1 MQVPQTLVRLVA
13 MNDADLIMPA
23 FGNGCI
29 SDLVPAILERPDT
42 PLPLLSEQVL
52 NSASVVMVVID
63 GLGWNQLQQRSH
75 LAPTLMSMEQRRATT
90 VAPSTTSTALTSL
103 VTGTPPGQHG
113 LVGYRVYVNG
123 EVLNTLRWT
132 TPRGDARKL
141 IIPSEFQTEPAFFAQ
156 RPVVVHNA
164 AFKGSGFTM
173 AHLGDVRYR
182 RVHTMSSIVVQ
193 ARRAVL
199 ASEPFVYIYYDGIDK
214 IAHAHG
220 FDEFYDAELIACD
233 NLIAELMMSLPRGSA
248 VVVTAD
254 HGLVDCVGTAT
265 PIASEVTQHVHTQ
278 SGEARFRWLH
288 SEPGRQREL
297 LATAESAHSD
307 RAWVLPVEEMIDEG
321 FFGPQVT
328 AATRSRLGDVA
339 LVAKDRWYFTD
350 PKDNPKTKLIGRHG
364 SMTADEMFIPVLTF
378 TS

>member
-1 MQVPQTLVRLVA
+1 
-13 MNDADLIMPA
+13 MNDPDLILPA

-29 SDLVPAILERPDT
+29 SDLVPS
-42 PLPLLSEQVL
+42 LLDRTDGAAQLFGEEVL
-52 NSASVVMVVID
+52 SSASVVMVLLD
-63 GLGWNQLQQRSH
+63 GLGWNQLHQRSH
-75 LAPTLMSMEQRRATT
+75 LAPTLTSMEQRRATT

-103 VTGTPPGQHG
+103 VTGTPPGHHG

-123 EVLNTLRWT
+123 EILNTLRWT

-141 IIPSEFQTEPAFFAQ
+141 IIPADFQPEPAFCGQ
-156 RPVVVHNA
+156 RPIVVNNA
-164 AFKGSGFTM
+164 AFKGSGFTA
-173 AHLGDVRYR
+173 AHLGDVRFR
-182 RVHTMSSIVVQ
+182 PIHTMSSISVEARQ
-193 ARRAVL
+193 AVA
-199 ASEPFVYIYYDGIDK
+199 AGEPFVYIYYDGIDK

-220 FDEFYDAELIACD
+220 FGEFYDAELIACD
-233 NLIAELMMSLPRGSA
+233 NLIADLMMSLPRGTA
-248 VVVTAD
+248 IVVTAD
-254 HGLVDCVGTAT
+254 HGLVDCAGMAT
-265 PIASEVTQHVHTQ
+265 PLASEVLAHVRAQ

-297 LATAESAHSD
+297 LAAAVSAHSD
-307 RAWVLPVEEMIDEG
+307 RAWVFPLEEMIDGG
-321 FFGPQVT
+321 FFGTQVSDV
-328 AATRSRLGDVA
+328 ARARLGNVA